1 MRMRREIATAF
12 LTLPAAVWL
21 LAGCTRQSVS
31 QPVVQTV
38 TAGVVE
44 QIQPD
49 IPERYSASIEPF
61 AQVDLAFKSGGIIQ
75 QIYRVRGA
83 DGRMRNVEAGDRV
96 SRGTQLAQVRP
107 LDYQHRLDSAKAQ
120 RGQSEAQLAQ
130 AQAQL
135 AQAQANFREA
145 EIEYRRDSNLFQSA
159 SLVKPQ
165 FDQTQGKYDSLRAA
179 VTAAEEA
186 VKAAQAGAANARV
199 AVTDANLSLSDT
211 SLRAPFTGWITAR
224 NVDRG
229 SIAGGA
235 VIGFSM
241 IDTHAV
247 KAVFAVPDTSLSK
260 IRTGQRQTVML
271 DALGYEAPGIVT
283 AISPQADP
291 KSRVFSVEVTLNNPR
306 QEIRPGMI
314 GSVTLGTATPGA
326 THDATPRLVVPL
338 SAVIRSPG
346 DPRGFAVMLLN
357 EREGKQY
364 AASQV
369 IEIGQTFGNQIEVTR
384 GLRAGQKL
392 IAIGG
397 SLVHDGQE
405 VHVLP

>member
-1 MRMRREIATAF
+1 MRMRREIATAV
-12 LTLPAAVWL
+12 LTLPAAVL
-21 LAGCTRQSVS
+21 LLVGCTKQSV
-31 QPVVQTV
+31 PEPAVQTV
-38 TAGVVE
+38 TAGVAE

-49 IPERYSASIEPF
+49 VPKRYSASIEPF
-61 AQVDLAFKSGGIIQ
+61 AQVDLAFKSGGIIEKIHQ
-75 QIYRVRGA
+75 VRSA
-83 DGRMRNVEAGDRV
+83 DHRMRDVEPGDWVR
-96 SRGTQLAQVRP
+96 RGTQLAQVRP
-107 LDYQHRLDSAKAQ
+107 LDYQDRLRSAEAQ
-120 RGQSEAQLAQ
+120 RGQ

-135 AQAQANFREA
+135 AQARANFSEA
-145 EIEYRRDSNLFQSA
+145 EIEYRRDSNLFQSS

-165 FDQTQGKYDSLRAA
+165 FDQTEARYESLRAA

-186 VKAAQAGAANARV
+186 VKAAEA
-199 AVTDANLSLSDT
+199 AVTDANLSLRDT
-211 SLRAPFTGWITAR
+211 SLRAPFSGWITVR
-224 NVDRG
+224 NVEPG
-229 SIAGGA
+229 SITGA
-235 VIGFSM
+235 AVVGFSM

-247 KAVFAVPDTSLSK
+247 KAVFAVPDTSLST
-260 IRTGQRQTVML
+260 IHTGQRQSVML
-271 DALGYEAPGIVT
+271 DALGHEAPGIVT

-291 KSRVFSVEVTLNNPR
+291 KSRVFSIEVTLENPR
-306 QEIRPGMI
+306 EEIRPGMI
-314 GSVTLGTATPGA
+314 GSVTLGTATSDA
-326 THDATPRLVVPL
+326 THDAKPRLVAPL

-346 DPRGFAVMLLN
+346 NPRGFAVMLLN

>member
-1 MRMRREIATAF
+1 MRREIATGV
-12 LTLPAAVWL
+12 LTLPAAVL
-21 LAGCTRQSVS
+21 FLAGCTKQSVPE
-31 QPVVQTV
+31 PVVQTV
-38 TAGVVE
+38 TAGVAE

-49 IPERYSASIEPF
+49 VPERYSASIEPF
-61 AQVDLAFKSGGIIQ
+61 AQVDLAFKSGGIIE
-75 QIYRVRGA
+75 QIYQVRGA
-83 DGRMRNVEAGDRV
+83 DGRMRNVEAGDWV
-96 SRGTQLAQVRP
+96 SRDTQLAQVRP
-107 LDYQHRLDSAKAQ
+107 LDYQHRLDSAVAQ

-135 AQAQANFREA
+135 VQARANFSEA
-145 EIEYRRDSNLFQSA
+145 EIEYTRDSNLFQSA

-165 FDQTQGKYDSLRAA
+165 FDQTKGRYESLQAV

-186 VKAAQAGAANARV
+186 VKAAEAGVANARV

-241 IDTHAV
+241 IDTHEV

-291 KSRVFSVEVTLNNPR
+291 GVFHRGHPRQSAGRDSARDDRVGNPR
-306 QEIRPGMI
+306 NAYAR
-314 GSVTLGTATPGA
+314 
-326 THDATPRLVVPL
+326 HDTRREAAACRAPERRHSLAWR
-338 SAVIRSPG
+338 SARFRG
-346 DPRGFAVMLLN
+346 DAS
-357 EREGKQY
+357 ER
-364 AASQV
+364 
-369 IEIGQTFGNQIEVTR
+369 TR
-384 GLRAGQKL
+384 GKTIRRIAGHRNRTDLR
-392 IAIGG
+392 
-397 SLVHDGQE
+397 
-405 VHVLP
+405 

>member
-49 IPERYSASIEPF
+49 VPERYSASIEPF

-120 RGQSEAQLAQ
+120 RGLSEAQLAQ
-130 AQAQL
+130 AQAQF
-135 AQAQANFREA
+135 AQ
-145 EIEYRRDSNLFQSA
+145 S
-159 SLVKPQ
+159 
-165 FDQTQGKYDSLRAA
+165 QGKYDSLRAA
-179 VTAAEEA
+179 ETVAEEA
-186 VKAAQAGAANARV
+186 VKAAQAGVANARV
-199 AVTDANLSLSDT
+199 AVTDANLSLNDT

-235 VIGFSM
+235 VIG
-241 IDTHAV
+241 
-247 KAVFAVPDTSLSK
+247 
-260 IRTGQRQTVML
+260 
-271 DALGYEAPGIVT
+271 
-283 AISPQADP
+283 
-291 KSRVFSVEVTLNNPR
+291 
-306 QEIRPGMI
+306 
-314 GSVTLGTATPGA
+314 
-326 THDATPRLVVPL
+326 
-338 SAVIRSPG
+338 
-346 DPRGFAVMLLN
+346 
-357 EREGKQY
+357 
-364 AASQV
+364 
-369 IEIGQTFGNQIEVTR
+369 
-384 GLRAGQKL
+384 
-392 IAIGG
+392 
-397 SLVHDGQE
+397 
-405 VHVLP
+405 

>member
-1 MRMRREIATAF
+1 MRMRPEIAIAV
-12 LTLPAAVWL
+12 LTLPAAVL
-21 LAGCTRQSVS
+21 FLAGCTKQSVPE
-31 QPVVQTV
+31 PVVETV
-38 TAGVVE
+38 TAGVAE

-49 IPERYSASIEPF
+49 VSERYSASIEPF
-61 AQVDLAFKSGGIIQ
+61 AQVDLAFKSGGIIE
-75 QIYRVRGA
+75 QIHEVRGA
-83 DGRMRNVEAGDRV
+83 DGRMRDVEAGDRV
-96 SRGTQLAQVRP
+96 SRDTQLAQVRP
-107 LDYQHRLDSAKAQ
+107 LDYQHRLDSAEAQ
-120 RGQSEAQLAQ
+120 RGQAEAQLAQ
-130 AQAQL
+130 AR
-135 AQAQANFREA
+135 ANFSEA
-145 EIEYRRDSNLFQSA
+145 EIEYTRESNLFQSA

-165 FDQTQGKYDSLRAA
+165 FDQTKGRYESLRAA
-179 VTAAEEA
+179 VTAAGEA
-186 VKAAQAGAANARV
+186 VKAAEA

-224 NVDRG
+224 NVDRA
-229 SIAGGA
+229 SIVGGA
-235 VIGFSM
+235 VVGFSM

-260 IRTGQRQTVML
+260 IRTGQHQTVML
-271 DALGYEAPGIVT
+271 DALGYETPGIVT

-291 KSRVFSVEVTLNNPR
+291 KSRVFSIEVTLNNPR
-306 QEIRPGMI
+306 EEIRPGMI
-314 GSVTLGTATPGA
+314 GSVTLGTATPGT
-326 THDATPRLVVPL
+326 THAATPRLVVPL

-357 EREGKQY
+357 DREGKQY

-369 IEIGQTFGNQIEVTR
+369 IEIGQTFGNSIEITR

>member
-1 MRMRREIATAF
+1 MRREIATAV
-12 LTLPAAVWL
+12 LTLPAAVLL
-21 LAGCTRQSVS
+21 LAGCTKQSVPE
-31 QPVVQTV
+31 PVVQTV
-38 TAGVVE
+38 TAGVAE

-49 IPERYSASIEPF
+49 VPERYSASIEPF
-61 AQVDLAFKSGGIIQ
+61 AQVDLAFKSAGIIERIHQ
-75 QIYRVRGA
+75 VRGP
-83 DGRMRNVEAGDRV
+83 DGGVRNVQAGDRV
-96 SRGTQLAQVRP
+96 SRDTQLAQVRP
-107 LDYQHRLDSAKAQ
+107 LDYQHRLDSAEAQ

-130 AQAQL
+130 ARAQL
-135 AQAQANFREA
+135 VQARANFSEA
-145 EIEYRRDSNLFQSA
+145 EIEYTRESNLFQSA

-165 FDQTQGKYDSLRAA
+165 FDQTKGRYEALRAA

-186 VKAAQAGAANARV
+186 VKAVEAGVANARV

-229 SIAGGA
+229 SIVGGA
-235 VIGFSM
+235 VVGFSM

-247 KAVFAVPDTSLSK
+247 KAVFAVPDTSLFK

-271 DALGYEAPGIVT
+271 DALAYEAPGIVT

-306 QEIRPGMI
+306 EEIRPGMI
-314 GSVTLGTATPGA
+314 GSVTLGTATPGT
-326 THDATPRLVVPL
+326 THATPRLVVPL
-338 SAVIRSPG
+338 SAVLRSPG
-346 DPRGFAVMLLN
+346 DPHGFAVMLLN

>member
-1 MRMRREIATAF
+1 MRREIATAV
-12 LTLPAAVWL
+12 LTLPAAVL
-21 LAGCTRQSVS
+21 FLAGCTKQSVPE
-31 QPVVQTV
+31 PVVQTV
-38 TAGVVE
+38 TAGVAE

-49 IPERYSASIEPF
+49 VPERYSASIEPF
-61 AQVDLAFKSGGIIQ
+61 AQVDLAFKSGGIIE
-75 QIYRVRGA
+75 QIYQVRGA

-96 SRGTQLAQVRP
+96 SRDTQLAQVRP
-107 LDYQHRLDSAKAQ
+107 LDYQHRLDSAEAQ

-135 AQAQANFREA
+135 VQARANFSEA
-145 EIEYRRDSNLFQSA
+145 EIEYTRDSNLFQSA

-165 FDQTQGKYDSLRAA
+165 FDQTKGRYESLRAG

-186 VKAAQAGAANARV
+186 VKAAEAGVANARV

-229 SIAGGA
+229 SIVGGA
-235 VIGFSM
+235 VVGFSM

-291 KSRVFSVEVTLNNPR
+291 KSRVFSIEVTLDNPR
-306 QEIRPGMI
+306 EEIRPGMI

-326 THDATPRLVVPL
+326 THDARPRLVVPL

>member
-1 MRMRREIATAF
+1 MRREIATAF
-12 LTLPAAVWL
+12 LTLPATVWL
-21 LAGCTRQSVS
+21 LAGCTRQSVP

-96 SRGTQLAQVRP
+96 KSGTQLAQVRP
-107 LDYQHRLDSAKAQ
+107 LDYQHRLDSAQAQ

-179 VTAAEEA
+179 ETVAEEA
-186 VKAAQAGAANARV
+186 VKAAQAGVANARV
-199 AVTDANLSLSDT
+199 AVTDANLSLNDT
-211 SLRAPFTGWITAR
+211 SLRAPFNGWITAR

-229 SIAGGA
+229 SIVGGS
-235 VIGFSM
+235 VVGFSM

-247 KAVFAVPDTSLSK
+247 KAMFAVPDTSLAR
-260 IRTGQRQTVML
+260 IRKGQPQTVTL

-306 QEIRPGMI
+306 EEIRPGMI
-314 GSVTLGTATPGA
+314 GSVTLGTATPG
-326 THDATPRLVVPL
+326 TTPRLVVPL
-338 SAVIRSPG
+338 SAVIRSPD

-364 AASQV
+364 AASEV
-369 IEIGQTFGNQIEVTR
+369 IEVGQTFGNQIEVTR

-392 IAIGG
+392 ITIGG

-405 VHVLP
+405 VHVVP

>member
-1 MRMRREIATAF
+1 MRREIATGV
-12 LTLPAAVWL
+12 LTLPAAVL
-21 LAGCTRQSVS
+21 YLAGCTKQSV
-31 QPVVQTV
+31 PEPAVQTV
-38 TAGVVE
+38 TAGVAE

-49 IPERYSASIEPF
+49 VPERYSASIEPF
-61 AQVDLAFKSGGIIQ
+61 AQVDLAFKSSGIIE
-75 QIYRVRGA
+75 QIDQVRGA

-96 SRGTQLAQVRP
+96 SRNSQLAQVRP
-107 LDYQHRLDSAKAQ
+107 LDYRDRLDSAEAQ
-120 RGQSEAQLAQ
+120 RRQSEAQLAQ

-135 AQAQANFREA
+135 VQARANFSEA
-145 EIEYRRDSNLFQSA
+145 EVEYTRDSNLFQSA

-165 FDQTQGKYDSLRAA
+165 FDQAKGQYESLRAA

-186 VKAAQAGAANARV
+186 VKAAEAGVANAGV

-211 SLRAPFTGWITAR
+211 SLRAPFAGWITAR

-229 SIAGGA
+229 SIVGSA
-235 VIGFSM
+235 VVGFSI

-247 KAVFAVPDTSLSK
+247 KAVFAIPDTSLSK

-283 AISPQADP
+283 AVSPQADP
-291 KSRVFSVEVTLNNPR
+291 KSRVFSIEVTLSNPR
-306 QEIRPGMI
+306 EEIRPGMI
-314 GSVTLGTATPGA
+314 GSVTLGTAMPGT
-326 THDATPRLVVPL
+326 THDGTSRLVVPL

-357 EREGKQY
+357 GREGKQY
-364 AASQV
+364 ATSQV

-397 SLVHDGQE
+397 SLVHDGEE

>member
-1 MRMRREIATAF
+1 MRREIATAVI
-12 LTLPAAVWL
+12 TLPAAVL
-21 LAGCTRQSVS
+21 FLAGCTKQSVPE
-31 QPVVQTV
+31 PVVQTV
-38 TAGVVE
+38 TAGVAQ

-49 IPERYSASIEPF
+49 VPERYSASIEPF
-61 AQVDLAFKSGGIIQ
+61 AQVDLAFKSGGIIE
-75 QIYRVRGA
+75 QIYQVRGA
-83 DGRMRNVEAGDRV
+83 DGRMRNVEAGDWV
-96 SRGTQLAQVRP
+96 SRDTQLAQVRA
-107 LDYQHRLDSAKAQ
+107 LDYQHRLDSAEAQ

-135 AQAQANFREA
+135 VQATANFSEA
-145 EIEYRRDSNLFQSA
+145 EIAYTRESNLFQSA

-165 FDQTQGKYDSLRAA
+165 FDQTKGRYESLQAA

-186 VKAAQAGAANARV
+186 VKAAEAGVANARV

-229 SIAGGA
+229 SIVGGA
-235 VIGFSM
+235 VVGFSM

-260 IRTGQRQTVML
+260 IRMGQRQTVML
-271 DALGYEAPGIVT
+271 DARGDEAPGIVT
-283 AISPQADP
+283 AISPQADA
-291 KSRVFSVEVTLNNPR
+291 KGRVFAIEVTLNNP
-306 QEIRPGMI
+306 QEEIRPGMI
-314 GSVTLGTATPGA
+314 GSVTLGTATPGT
-326 THDATPRLVVPL
+326 THDTTPRLVVPL

-346 DPRGFAVMLLN
+346 DPSGFAVMLLKD
-357 EREGKQY
+357 REGKQF

-369 IEIGQTFGNQIEVTR
+369 IEIGQIFGNQIEVKQ

>member
-1 MRMRREIATAF
+1 MRREIAAGA
-12 LTLPAAVWL
+12 LPAAVL
-21 LAGCTRQSVS
+21 FLAGCTKPSVPE
-31 QPVVQTV
+31 PVVQTV
-38 TAGVVE
+38 TAGVAE

-49 IPERYSASIEPF
+49 VPERYSASIEPL
-61 AQVDLAFKSGGIIQ
+61 AQVDLAFKSGGIIE
-75 QIYRVRGA
+75 QIHQVRGA

-96 SRGTQLAQVRP
+96 SADTQLAQVRP
-107 LDYQHRLDSAKAQ
+107 LDYQHRLESAEAQ

-130 AQAQL
+130 VQAKL
-135 AQAQANFREA
+135 MQARADFSEA
-145 EIEYRRDSNLFQSA
+145 EIEYTRDSNLFQSA

-165 FDQTQGKYDSLRAA
+165 FDQTKGRYESLRAA
-179 VTAAEEA
+179 VTAAEGA
-186 VKAAQAGAANARV
+186 VKAAEAGVTNARV
-199 AVTDANLSLSDT
+199 AVTDANLSLRDT

-229 SIAGGA
+229 SIVGGA
-235 VIGFSM
+235 VVGFSM

-247 KAVFAVPDTSLSK
+247 KAMFAVPDTSLSK
-260 IRTGQRQTVML
+260 IRTGQRQAVML

-291 KSRVFSVEVTLNNPR
+291 KNRVFSIEVTLDNVR
-306 QEIRPGMI
+306 EKIRPGMI
-314 GSVTLGTATPGA
+314 GSVTLGTATPGTA
-326 THDATPRLVVPL
+326 HSATPRLVVPL

-346 DPRGFAVMLLN
+346 DPRGFAVMLLR

-397 SLVHDGQE
+397 SLVHDSQE

>member
-1 MRMRREIATAF
+1 M
-12 LTLPAAVWL
+12 
-21 LAGCTRQSVS
+21 
-31 QPVVQTV
+31 
-38 TAGVVE
+38 
-44 QIQPD
+44 
-49 IPERYSASIEPF
+49 
-61 AQVDLAFKSGGIIQ
+61 
-75 QIYRVRGA
+75 
-83 DGRMRNVEAGDRV
+83 
-96 SRGTQLAQVRP
+96 
-107 LDYQHRLDSAKAQ
+107 
-120 RGQSEAQLAQ
+120 
-130 AQAQL
+130 
-135 AQAQANFREA
+135 
-145 EIEYRRDSNLFQSA
+145 
-159 SLVKPQ
+159 
-165 FDQTQGKYDSLRAA
+165 
-179 VTAAEEA
+179 
-186 VKAAQAGAANARV
+186 
-199 AVTDANLSLSDT
+199 TDANLSLRDT

-229 SIAGGA
+229 SIVGGA
-235 VIGFSM
+235 VVGFSM
-241 IDTHAV
+241 IDTHVV
-247 KAVFAVPDTSLSK
+247 KALFAVPDTSLSA

-291 KSRVFSVEVTLNNPR
+291 KSRVFSIEVTLNNPR

-314 GSVTLGTATPGA
+314 GSVTFRAATLGTAHA
-326 THDATPRLVVPL
+326 ATPRLVVPL

-392 IAIGG
+392 VVIGG
-397 SLVHDGQE
+397 SLVRDGQE

>member
-1 MRMRREIATAF
+1 MNMKREIATAF
-12 LTLPAAVWL
+12 LILLAAVL
-21 LAGCTRQSVS
+21 FLASCTKHSVRES
-31 QPVVQTV
+31 AAQTV
-38 TAGVVE
+38 TAGVAE
-44 QIQPD
+44 EIEPN

-61 AQVDLAFKSGGIIQ
+61 AQVDLAFKSGGIIDE
-75 QIYRVRGA
+75 IYQVHGA
-83 DGRMRNVEAGDRV
+83 DGRMRDVEAGDRV
-96 SRGTQLAQVRP
+96 RKDTQLAQVRA
-107 LDYQHRLDSAKAQ
+107 LDYQHRLDGAQAQ
-120 RGQSEAQLAQ
+120 RGQAEAQLAQ
-130 AQAQL
+130 AR
-135 AQAQANFREA
+135 ANFSEA
-145 EIEYRRDSNLFQSA
+145 EIAYTRESNLFQSA
-159 SLVKPQ
+159 SLVKPE
-165 FDQTQGKYDSLRAA
+165 FDQTKGRYEALRAA

-186 VKAAQAGAANARV
+186 VKAAEA

-229 SIAGGA
+229 SLVGGA
-235 VIGFSM
+235 VVGFSM

-260 IRTGQRQTVML
+260 IRTGQHQTVML
-271 DALGYEAPGIVT
+271 DALGYETPGIVT

-291 KSRVFSVEVTLNNPR
+291 KNRVFSIEVTLNNPR
-306 QEIRPGMI
+306 EKIRPGMI
-314 GSVTLGTATPGA
+314 GSVTLGTPTSGT
-326 THDATPRLVVPL
+326 THRVTPRLVVPL

-369 IEIGQTFGNQIEVTR
+369 IEGGHIFGNQIEVTQ

-392 IAIGG
+392 ITIGG

-405 VHVLP
+405 VRVLP

>member
-1 MRMRREIATAF
+1 MTREIATAL
-12 LTLPAAVWL
+12 LTLPAAIL
-21 LAGCTRQSVS
+21 FLAGCTKQSVP
-31 QPVVQTV
+31 QPAVQTV
-38 TAGVVE
+38 TAGVAE

-49 IPERYSASIEPF
+49 VPERYSASIEPF
-61 AQVDLAFKSGGIIQ
+61 AQVDLAFKSGGIIE
-75 QIYRVRGA
+75 QIYQVRGA
-83 DGRMRNVEAGDRV
+83 DGRVRNVEAGDRV
-96 SRGTQLAQVRP
+96 SRDTQLAQVRP
-107 LDYQHRLDSAKAQ
+107 LDYQHGLDSAEAQ
-120 RGQSEAQLAQ
+120 RRQSDAQLAQ

-135 AQAQANFREA
+135 VQARANFSEV
-145 EIEYRRDSNLFQSA
+145 EIEYTRASTLFQPA

-165 FDQTQGKYDSLRAA
+165 FDQAKGRYESLRAG

-186 VKAAQAGAANARV
+186 VKAAEAGVANARV

-229 SIAGGA
+229 SIVGGA
-235 VIGFSM
+235 VVGFSM
-241 IDTHAV
+241 IDTHVV

-271 DALGYEAPGIVT
+271 DALGHGTPGIVT

-291 KSRVFSVEVTLNNPR
+291 KSRVFSIEVTLDNP
-306 QEIRPGMI
+306 QEEIRPGMI
-314 GSVTLGTATPGA
+314 GSVTLGTPTPGT
-326 THDATPRLVVPL
+326 THDARPRLVVPL

-346 DPRGFAVMLLN
+346 DPRGFAVMLLK
-357 EREGKQY
+357 EREGKQF

-369 IEIGQTFGNQIEVTR
+369 IEIGQIFGNQIEVKQ

-405 VHVLP
+405 VRVLP

>member
-1 MRMRREIATAF
+1 MKREIATAV
-12 LTLPAAVWL
+12 LTLPAAVL
-21 LAGCTRQSVS
+21 FLAGCTKQTVPE
-31 QPVVQTV
+31 PVVQTV
-38 TAGVVE
+38 TAGVAE

-49 IPERYSASIEPF
+49 VPERYSASIEPF
-61 AQVDLAFKSGGIIQ
+61 AQVDLAFKSGGIIEQ
-75 QIYRVRGA
+75 VYQVRGG
-83 DGRMRNVEAGDRV
+83 DGRIRNVEAGDRV
-96 SRGTQLAQVRP
+96 GRDTQLAQVRP
-107 LDYQHRLDSAKAQ
+107 LDYQHRLDSAEAQ

-135 AQAQANFREA
+135 VQARANFSEV
-145 EIEYRRDSNLFQSA
+145 EIEYTRASNLFQSA

-165 FDQTQGKYDSLRAA
+165 LDQTKGRYESLRAG

-186 VKAAQAGAANARV
+186 VKAAEAGVANSRV

-229 SIAGGA
+229 SIVGGA
-235 VIGFSM
+235 VVGFSM

-271 DALGYEAPGIVT
+271 DALGYEATGIVT

-291 KSRVFSVEVTLNNPR
+291 KSRVFSIEVTLDNPR
-306 QEIRPGMI
+306 EEIRPGMI
-314 GSVTLGTATPGA
+314 GSVTLGTA
-326 THDATPRLVVPL
+326 HEATPRLVVPL

-364 AASQV
+364 AAAQV

-405 VHVLP
+405 VHILP

>member
-1 MRMRREIATAF
+1 MRREIATAV
-12 LTLPAAVWL
+12 LTLPPAVLL
-21 LAGCTRQSVS
+21 LASCTKQSVPE
-31 QPVVQTV
+31 PVVQTV
-38 TAGVVE
+38 TAGVAE

-49 IPERYSASIEPF
+49 VPERYSATIEPF
-61 AQVDLAFKSGGIIQ
+61 AQVDLAFKSGGIIE
-75 QIYRVRGA
+75 QIYQVRGA
-83 DGRMRNVEAGDRV
+83 DGRMRNVEVGDRV
-96 SRGTQLAQVRP
+96 SRDTQLAQVRL
-107 LDYQHRLDSAKAQ
+107 LDYQHRLDSAEAQ

-130 AQAQL
+130 VQAQL
-135 AQAQANFREA
+135 VQARANFSEA
-145 EIEYRRDSNLFQSA
+145 EIEYTRESNLFQSA

-165 FDQTQGKYDSLRAA
+165 FDQTKGRYESLRAG

-186 VKAAQAGAANARV
+186 VKAAEASVENARV

-229 SIAGGA
+229 SIVGGA
-235 VIGFSM
+235 VVGFSM

-271 DALGYEAPGIVT
+271 DALGHEAPGIVT

-291 KSRVFSVEVTLNNPR
+291 KSRVFSIEVTLENPR
-306 QEIRPGMI
+306 EEIRPGMI
-314 GSVTLGTATPGA
+314 GSVTLGTVTSGT
-326 THDATPRLVVPL
+326 THDAKPQLVVPL
-338 SAVIRSPG
+338 SAVVRSPG
-346 DPRGFAVMLLN
+346 DPRGFAVMLLKEH
-357 EREGKQY
+357 ERKQY

>member
-1 MRMRREIATAF
+1 
-12 LTLPAAVWL
+12 
-21 LAGCTRQSVS
+21 
-31 QPVVQTV
+31 
-38 TAGVVE
+38 
-44 QIQPD
+44 
-49 IPERYSASIEPF
+49 
-61 AQVDLAFKSGGIIQ
+61 
-75 QIYRVRGA
+75 
-83 DGRMRNVEAGDRV
+83 
-96 SRGTQLAQVRP
+96 VRP
-107 LDYQHRLDSAKAQ
+107 LDYQHRLDSAEAQ

-135 AQAQANFREA
+135 VQARANFSEV
-145 EIEYRRDSNLFQSA
+145 EIEYTRASNLFQSA

-165 FDQTQGKYDSLRAA
+165 FDQTKGRYESLRAG
-179 VTAAEEA
+179 VTAAEEV
-186 VKAAQAGAANARV
+186 VKAAEAGVANARV

-229 SIAGGA
+229 SIVGGA
-235 VIGFSM
+235 VVGFSM

-291 KSRVFSVEVTLNNPR
+291 KNRVFSIEVTLNNPR
-306 QEIRPGMI
+306 EEIRPGMI
-314 GSVTLGTATPGA
+314 GSVTLGAATSGT
-326 THDATPRLVVPL
+326 THGATPRLVVPL
-338 SAVIRSPG
+338 SAVIRSPR
-346 DPRGFAVMLLN
+346 DPLGFAVMLLN

-369 IEIGQTFGNQIEVTR
+369 IEVGQIFGNQIEVTL

-392 IAIGG
+392 IVTGG

-405 VHVLP
+405 VHALP

>member
-1 MRMRREIATAF
+1 MRHEIATAV
-12 LTLPAAVWL
+12 LTLPAAVL
-21 LAGCTRQSVS
+21 FLAGCTKQSVPES
-31 QPVVQTV
+31 VQTV
-38 TAGVVE
+38 TAGVAE

-49 IPERYSASIEPF
+49 VPERYSASIEPF
-61 AQVDLAFKSGGIIQ
+61 AQVDLAFKSGGVIE
-75 QIYRVRGA
+75 QIYQERGA
-83 DGRMRNVEAGDRV
+83 DGRMRNVDAGDRV
-96 SRGTQLAQVRP
+96 IRDTQLAQVRP
-107 LDYQHRLDSAKAQ
+107 LDYQDRLDSA
-120 RGQSEAQLAQ
+120 EAQLAQ

-135 AQAQANFREA
+135 VQARANFSEA

-159 SLVKPQ
+159 SLVKPE
-165 FDQTQGKYDSLRAA
+165 FDQTKGKYESLQAG

-186 VKAAQAGAANARV
+186 VKAAEA
-199 AVTDANLSLSDT
+199 AVTDANLSLRDT

-229 SIAGGA
+229 SIVGGA
-235 VIGFSM
+235 VVGFSM

-260 IRTGQRQTVML
+260 IRTGHRQTVML
-271 DALGYEAPGIVT
+271 DAVGYETPGIVT

-291 KSRVFSVEVTLNNPR
+291 KNRVFSIEVTLNNPR
-306 QEIRPGMI
+306 EQIRPGMI
-314 GSVTLGTATPGA
+314 GSVTLETATSGT
-326 THDATPRLVVPL
+326 THGATPRLVVPL
-338 SAVIRSPG
+338 TAVIRSPS
-346 DPRGFAVMLLN
+346 DPRGFAVMILN
-357 EREGKQY
+357 EHEGKQY

-369 IEIGQTFGNQIEVTR
+369 VEVGQIFGNQIEVTR